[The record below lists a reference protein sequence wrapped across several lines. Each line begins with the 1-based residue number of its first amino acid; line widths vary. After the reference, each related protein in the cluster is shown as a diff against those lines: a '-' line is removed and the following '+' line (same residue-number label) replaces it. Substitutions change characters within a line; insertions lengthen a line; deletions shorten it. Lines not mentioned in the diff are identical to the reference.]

1 MRSCRISAQIYCIAT
16 INSFICSCMWW
27 WWWWR
32 SCGILRETV
41 KIGKKSIFNAQSF
54 QCLFDV
60 CVCARAC
67 IYEYFYSSIWRIVW
81 FPSHLR
87 GYKHLHPS
95 FPPPHALVEGFELKG
110 VIGFTGFT
118 AQLLRM
124 FFFCC
129 CEWKKVRSPSTN
141 YRTRQRFPA
150 QSWSRRKRVNVIT
163 GSDSHIYT
171 S

>member
-16 INSFICSCMWW
+16 INSFICSCM
-27 WWWWR
+27 WWWR

-60 CVCARAC
+60 CVCAYMR
-67 IYEYFYSSIWRIVW
+67 ISIVVYGGLYD
-81 FPSHLR
+81 SHLICG